1 MPISKLPLWLLT
13 CAVIGLLSAAPAPSG
28 QQVPVELIVVNAKVL
43 TVDPNN
49 TQAEAVAIRGNTF
62 AAVGTTAAIRKMAG
76 PETRVIDAGGR
87 TVVPGFIESHV
98 HATGAARGEVS
109 QRFVQLQSIQE
120 IKDWV
125 RARAREAG
133 PGGWVQLPR
142 VDVTR
147 IKDGRLPN
155 KADLDEAAPDTPT
168 VYTWQYANR
177 NVQILNDAAIK
188 AAKISKATVAPKGC
202 TLHFT
207 PNGEFT
213 GKMESCQSLL
223 SIPERQVTEAEYL
236 DSLAALMKR
245 YNEVG
250 ITSITE

>member
-62 AAVGTTAAIRKMAG
+62 AAVGTTAAVRKMAG
-76 PETRVIDAGGR
+76 PQTRVIDAGGR

-109 QRFVQLQSIQE
+109 QVFVQLHSIQE

-125 RARAREAG
+125 RVRAREAG
-133 PGGWVQLPR
+133 SGGGVGLHG

-147 IKDGRLPN
+147 VQEGALP
-155 KADLDEAAPDTPT
+155 KTADLDDAAPASPD
-168 VYTWQYANR
+168 VYT
-177 NVQILNDAAIK
+177 
-188 AAKISKATVAPKGC
+188 
-202 TLHFT
+202 
-207 PNGEFT
+207 
-213 GKMESCQSLL
+213 
-223 SIPERQVTEAEYL
+223 
-236 DSLAALMKR
+236 
-245 YNEVG
+245 
-250 ITSITE
+250 